1 MYDQEINYAWNE
13 LLEAITDNKH
23 GLGSEQYTK
32 LINLTDALAN
42 IGDDRAFELTNRML
56 SRDFA
61 GE

>member
-1 MYDQEINYAWNE
+1 MYDTRIERVWSE
-13 LLEAITDNKH
+13 LQDVLIDNKH

>member
-42 IGDDRAFELTNRML
+42 IGDEYAFELTNEQLR
-56 SRDFA
+56 R
-61 GE
+61 